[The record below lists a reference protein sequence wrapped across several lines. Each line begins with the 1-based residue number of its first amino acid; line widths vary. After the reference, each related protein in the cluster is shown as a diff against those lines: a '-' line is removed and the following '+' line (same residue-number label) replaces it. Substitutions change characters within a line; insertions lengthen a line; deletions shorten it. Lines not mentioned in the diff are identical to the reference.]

1 MRRIL
6 ILTVSLLVL
15 MFSSSFAGT
24 ITPEQALQVARN
36 HVAFMVSTGDWESGA
51 NANVR
56 LERTLEMDGDIIG
69 YYVEIDPD
77 GYLLIPALRELP
89 PVKAYAEHGRL
100 SFDQP
105 ESPGALLETILRQK
119 AEVIGQYLDRAA
131 MARDG
136 IDVDELD
143 RYGRLWDVF
152 TEPSSTAFFASLG
165 ENQLDDYTPGQVLLD
180 CLWHQGPPY
189 NIFCPV
195 IDREYAWVGCAA
207 TAAAQIMH
215 YWQWPQAGEGSHSY
229 QWENQTLSADFS
241 DPYDWDNILPTYGQ
255 PWQHT
260 VEEITAVAELCY
272 ETGVSF
278 EMNYG
283 LDGSGVPVD
292 NIEFIRSAFREFFHY
307 KDGMDFEYR
316 IDFENPQDWFTMLCD
331 EIDLER
337 PMWHY
342 ITGHAIVTD
351 GWRISNTINQIHIN
365 YGFGGPWS
373 TWYALDAIPGSDD
386 PLEEFV
392 LRGIEPDFVPEQ
404 PMEWESHPISQS
416 FSRASCVYAADID
429 GDGDNDL
436 LACANLGDE
445 VTWWENVDGDGTN
458 WSAHP
463 VNTSIDGPQSVTAAD
478 IDNDGDMDVIAAA
491 ATGDQVV
498 CWLNM
503 TGSGTGWIERVVDG
517 SFNGASS
524 VEVADIDGDGDLDIA
539 GVAYDAGL
547 VSWWEN
553 VNGTGGN
560 WAEHS
565 VAVNVAGARTVDLVD
580 MDNDGDV
587 DVLAAAF
594 LADEINWWEN
604 TAGTGLNWTEHGVAS
619 GINGAFGVVAGDLD
633 NDGDLD
639 VAGTL
644 NLADQVM
651 WWENTDGS
659 GTSWSAGFVDT
670 VLDGANCIN
679 MADIDN
685 DGDLDLYGSAVY
697 ADDITWWANVNGDGS
712 TWAQYRLDTC
722 YEGASWAYASDLNGD
737 GSLDIAGTASITNQL
752 TVWTQ
757 TESHANDP
765 IQIELFP
772 ASTPTIVPRGGSFEY
787 DLALS
792 VNTTQPSLG
801 YVWTTATLPNGNVYG
816 PVFSVQ
822 FLFTPGMEI
831 NVNGIEQDVPAF
843 APVGDYL
850 WTLNAGPNLQHAA
863 GSGSFPFTVT
873 AGNGEVVRGT
883 GEWSTNAAPLIAAA
897 THGSDLAET
906 AGSAIEK
913 SLPREFVI
921 NAVYPNPFNAST
933 TITVNV
939 PETSQLQ
946 VTVYNIAGQQ
956 VAELAN
962 GSLSAGTH
970 DFTFDASQ
978 LASGLYF
985 VRAEMAGG
993 VQQLRKLVLIR

>member
-6 ILTVSLLVL
+6 FISASLLILV
-15 MFSSSFAGT
+15 FSSSFAGN
-24 ITPEQALQVARN
+24 ITPEQATRVARN
-36 HVAFMVSTGDWESGA
+36 HVTFMASTGEWDAGA
-51 NANVR
+51 NATVR
-56 LERTLEMDGDIIG
+56 LERMLEADGEIIG
-69 YYVEIDPD
+69 YYVEVEPD
-77 GYLLIPALRELP
+77 GYLLIPAFRELP

-100 SFDQP
+100 SFDHP
-105 ESPGALLETILRQK
+105 ESPGAWLLSILRQK
-119 AEVIGQYLDRAA
+119 AQVLERYPDRDA

-136 IDVDELD
+136 IDMEAVD
-143 RYGRLWDVF
+143 RYSRLWDVF
-152 TEPSSTAFFASLG
+152 TEPSATAFISSLG
-165 ENQLDDYTPGQVLLD
+165 ENQLDEYTPGQVLLD
-180 CLWHQGPPY
+180 CLWHQGPPF

-260 VEEITAVAELCY
+260 VEEMTAVAELCY

-283 LDGSGVPVD
+283 LDGSGIPTANVD
-292 NIEFIRSAFREFFHY
+292 IIRTAFREFFHY
-307 KDGMDFEYR
+307 KEGMDFEYR
-316 IDFENPQDWFTMLCD
+316 IDFENQEDWFAMLCA
-331 EIDLER
+331 EINIER

-392 LRGIEPDFVPEQ
+392 LRGIEPDIVPDQ
-404 PMEWESHPISQS
+404 PMEWTAQPVTQS

-436 LACANLGDE
+436 LACANLADDI
-445 VTWWENVDGDGTN
+445 TWWENLDGAGSD

-463 VNTSIDGPQSVTAAD
+463 VNTEFDGPQSVTAAD
-478 IDNDGDMDVIAAA
+478 IDNDGDMDVIGAAA
-491 ATGDQVV
+491 SGDQVV

-503 TGSGTGWIERVVDG
+503 NGSGTGWITRVVDA
-517 SFNGASS
+517 SFNGASG

-539 GVAYDAGL
+539 GVAYDAGR

-553 VNGTGGN
+553 VNGTGST
-560 WAEHS
+560 WSEHS
-565 VAVNVAGARTVDLVD
+565 VAVNVAGARTLDLAD
-580 MDNDGDV
+580 MDNDGDA
-587 DVLAAAF
+587 DVLVAAY
-594 LADEINWWEN
+594 LADEISWWEN
-604 TAGTGLNWTEHGVAS
+604 TSGTGLNWTEHVVAT

-659 GTSWSAGFVDT
+659 GTSWTAGFVDIA
-670 VLDGANCIN
+670 LDGANCVN
-679 MADIDN
+679 VADLDN
-685 DGDLDLYGSAVY
+685 DGDLDLYGSATY
-697 ADDITWWANVNGDGS
+697 ADDITWWANVDGDGS

-757 TESHANDP
+757 SESHASDP
-765 IQIELFP
+765 IQIELVP
-772 ASTPTIVPRGGSFEY
+772 TSTPTIVPRGDSFDY
-787 DLALS
+787 DLTLS
-792 VNTTQPSLG
+792 VNSTQPSLG
-801 YVWTTATLPNGNVYG
+801 YVWTTATLPNGNLYG

-831 NVNGIEQDVPAF
+831 NVDGIAQEVPAF
-843 APVGDYL
+843 APTGDYR

-863 GSGSFPFTVT
+863 GTGSFPFTVI
-873 AGNGEVVRGT
+873 AGNGEAVQGA
-883 GEWSTNAAPLIAAA
+883 GEWTSNGANLITLAANGEGATEIAAVA
-897 THGSDLAET
+897 AVNQHPHEF
-906 AGSAIEK
+906 AI
-913 SLPREFVI
+913 S
-921 NAVYPNPFNAST
+921 AVYPNPFNAAT
-933 TITVNV
+933 TITVNL
-939 PETSQLQ
+939 PETSELS

-962 GSLSAGTH
+962 GSVSAGTH
-970 DFTFDASQ
+970 RFTFDASQ

-985 VRAEMAGG
+985 VRAFVPGKSHEI
-993 VQQLRKLVLIR
+993 RKLMLVR